1 MEKYLVFQKAENGT
15 DELLIYGDIRKKDIY
30 DQWFG
35 DDETRVGSFDFK
47 AELDKIESK
56 KLTVRI
62 NSYGGEVAEGM
73 AIYNLLNDFNGEVET
88 IVDGWACSAASV
100 IFMAGKKRIVPE
112 SGLLMIHNAWS
123 SARGD
128 SNAMRKFAEDLEKIT
143 QPTVNIFASKT
154 GLPKNLIKEMMDRET
169 WITSQEA
176 LEMGFATGVVRD
188 NAILQSV
195 ENQHIHGLVM
205 RMKEMEK
212 QINNK
217 KNSTEKNPWELFF
230 GK

>member
-1 MEKYLVFQKAENGT
+1 MEKFLVFQKTEEGS
-15 DELLIYGDIRKKDIY
+15 DELLIYGDIRKKDIF

-47 AELDKIESK
+47 QELDKIESG

-73 AIYNLLNDFNGEVET
+73 AIYNQLIEFKGEVET

-123 SARGD
+123 SAKGD
-128 SNAMRKFAEDLEKIT
+128 SNAMRKFADDLEKIT
-143 QPTVNIFASKT
+143 QPTVNVYASKT
-154 GLPKNLIKEMMDRET
+154 GLPEYQIKEMMDRET

-188 NAILQSV
+188 NTILQSV

-212 QINNK
+212 LIIN
-217 KNSTEKNPWELFF
+217 KNMEPKKNPWEMFF